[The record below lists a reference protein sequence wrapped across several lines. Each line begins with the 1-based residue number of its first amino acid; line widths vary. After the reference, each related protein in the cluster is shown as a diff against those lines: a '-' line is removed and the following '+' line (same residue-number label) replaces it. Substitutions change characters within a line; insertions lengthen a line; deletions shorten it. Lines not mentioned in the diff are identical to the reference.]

1 MNFSEITQASV
12 ASRFPALKSRN
23 TCRGFVIYQNRVV
36 WFESHLELMV
46 FFMLALLPEVATI
59 REQPP
64 AVTYQDGDILH
75 HHTFDFLVIFRD
87 GSRMYVAV
95 KPAARVISSRIEH
108 VLGLIATQM
117 PPDKLVSI
125 RLITDAD
132 FTYADR
138 FNAIQAYDFCIDP
151 VKEHDDAMTSL
162 ISEISGAVRIADLVT
177 ASGLGAMGFR
187 SIVRLIA
194 YRQLAAVKPGERI
207 TYDSFVRPV
216 EGVAKSI
223 AIVR

>member
-1 MNFSEITQASV
+1 MNYDNPPAPSR

-59 REQPP
+59 QEQPN
-64 AVTYQDGDILH
+64 AVTYQDGETLH
-75 HHTFDFLVIFRD
+75 RHTFDFLVIFRD
-87 GSRMYVAV
+87 GSRKYVAV
-95 KPAARVISSRIEH
+95 KPAARVASSRIEH
-108 VLGLIATQM
+108 VLGLIAAQLS
-117 PPDKLVSI
+117 PALGGSVH
-125 RLITDAD
+125 LITDAD

-138 FNAIQAYDFCIDP
+138 FNATQAYDFCMDP
-151 VKEHDDAMTSL
+151 VTEHDEAMTGL
-162 ISEISGAVRIADLVT
+162 VSEITGAIRIADLVA

-194 YRQLAAVKPGERI
+194 YRQLSAVKPGERV
-207 TYDSFVRPV
+207 TYDTFVRPV
-216 EGVAKSI
+216 ETAAVPI
-223 AIVR
+223 AIAD

>member
-1 MNFSEITQASV
+1 MNFSELTQASV

-64 AVTYQDGDILH
+64 AVTYHDGDVVH
-75 HHTFDFLVIFRD
+75 QHTFDFLVIFRD
-87 GSRMYVAV
+87 GSRKYVAA
-95 KPAARVISSRIEH
+95 KPAARVARSRIEH
-108 VLGLIATQM
+108 VLGFIAAQLSTESGTS
-117 PPDKLVSI
+117 VH
-125 RLITDAD
+125 LITDAD

-138 FNAIQAYDFCIDP
+138 FNAIQAYDFCMDP
-151 VKEHDDAMTSL
+151 IKEHDDAMTSL
-162 ISEISGAVRIADLVT
+162 VSDISGTVRIADLVT

-207 TYDSFVRPV
+207 TYDSYVRPV
-216 EGVAKSI
+216 EGAAKSI
-223 AIVR
+223 AIAR

>member
-1 MNFSEITQASV
+1 MDFSEITQASV

-46 FFMLALLPEVATI
+46 FFMLALLPGVATI
-59 REQPP
+59 QEQPP
-64 AVTYQDGDILH
+64 AVTYQDGETFH

-87 GSRMYVAV
+87 GGRMYVAV

-117 PPDKLVSI
+117 SPDKFASI

-138 FNAIQAYDFCIDP
+138 FNAIQAYDFCMDP
-151 VKEHDDAMTSL
+151 IKEHDDAMTSL
-162 ISEISGAVRIADLVT
+162 ISEISGAVRIADLVS

-187 SIVRLIA
+187 SMVRLIA

-216 EGVAKSI
+216 EGAAKSI
-223 AIVR
+223 AIAR